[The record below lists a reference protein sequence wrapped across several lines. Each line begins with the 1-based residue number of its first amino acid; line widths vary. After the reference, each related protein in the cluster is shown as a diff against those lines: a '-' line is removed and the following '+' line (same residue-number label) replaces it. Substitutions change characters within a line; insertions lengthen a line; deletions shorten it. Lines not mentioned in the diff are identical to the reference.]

1 MPQML
6 PADFVESVRELI
18 ALAKECPENLQEKC
32 LQMLLEDFLKRSGG
46 DVNKTPKPTPDPRA
60 AAPEAEEQ
68 PPETSGQDTQPPPG
82 QRDLLMTD
90 LHLRAKKFL
99 TTYSL
104 DLDDIN
110 QLFFIEAGEVKPL
123 YDDLKSTKASE
134 TQVRIGLL
142 QALRTGIT
150 DGEFQFNGEDVRVE
164 CQERKAYDKNNFSA
178 NFKNSAGLFAG
189 FEKYDKSAPILKL
202 TDAGKQ
208 RLADTVK
215 EMK

>member
-1 MPQML
+1 MM
-6 PADFVESVRELI
+6 PADFIENVRELI

-32 LQMLLEDFLKRSGG
+32 LQMLLEDFLKRSG
-46 DVNKTPKPTPDPRA
+46 DVKRTPRPAPDPLA
-60 AAPEAEEQ
+60 AALEVEEQ
-68 PPETSGQDTQPPPG
+68 PHETSGQDTQPPPG

-134 TQVRIGLL
+134 TQVRVGLL
-142 QALRTGIT
+142 QALRTGIK

-164 CQERKAYDKNNFSA
+164 CQERKAYDKKNFSA
-178 NFKNSAGLFAG
+178 NFNNSASLFAG
-189 FEKYDKSAPILKL
+189 FEKYDRSAPVLKL

-208 RLADTVK
+208 RLAATIK
-215 EMK
+215 EIK